1 MTKLKSKKMSKQTVA
16 IIIMAVIMVAML
28 AFGGTFAYFTATATE
43 KSSGDITTGYV
54 KLESDATFVAA
65 ATHVI
70 PGTTIIDGPVT
81 VTPSQDGTGSY
92 IALRFIVEIKKHGE
106 AEFTVATDDN
116 AFNFDE
122 VVNAGK
128 WFRDN
133 TNNMFIYGSA
143 ANTYTEVSTGD
154 AIQFTTDDLIF
165 DVDDNMIEGQD
176 QSELNY
182 MNATIKVTIRAASI
196 QSSDGKGGKVPGETV
211 TTELKALL
219 DSATY
224 PDIIA

>member
-43 KSSGDITTGYV
+43 KTSGEITTGYV
-54 KLESDATFVAA
+54 KLESDATFVTAT
-65 ATHVI
+65 THVI

-92 IALRFIVEIKKHGE
+92 IAIRFIVEIKKQGE
-106 AEFTVATDDN
+106 TAFTVATDDN

-122 VVNAGK
+122 VVDDAK
-128 WFRDN
+128 WFRDT
-133 TNNMFIYGSA
+133 TNNMFIYGSE
-143 ANTYTEVSTGD
+143 ANTYEEVKAAD
-154 AIQFTTDDLIF
+154 PIQFTTDDLIF
-165 DVDDNMIEGQD
+165 DVDDNWIEDQG

-219 DSATY
+219 DKGTY
-224 PDIIA
+224 PDVIA

>member
-43 KSSGDITTGYV
+43 KSSESITTGYV

-106 AEFTVATDDN
+106 DAFTVATDDN

-122 VVNAGK
+122 VVNDGK
-128 WFRDN
+128 WFRDT
-133 TNNMFIYGSA
+133 TNNMFIYGKA
-143 ANTYTEVSTGD
+143 ANAYDEVKAAD
-154 AIQFTTDDLIF
+154 PIQFTTDDLIF
-165 DVDDNMIEGQD
+165 DVSDNWIEDAG

-196 QSSDGKGGKVPGETV
+196 QSSDGQGGNVPGETV

-219 DSATY
+219 DKGTY
-224 PDIIA
+224 PDVID

>member
-43 KSSGDITTGYV
+43 KTSGEITTGYV
-54 KLESDATFVAA
+54 RLESDATFVAST
-65 ATHVI
+65 THVI

-92 IALRFIVEIKKHGE
+92 IALRFIVEIKKQGE
-106 AEFTVATDDN
+106 DAFTVATDDN

-122 VVNAGK
+122 VVAKG
-128 WFRDN
+128 WFRDT
-133 TNNMFIYGSA
+133 TNNMFIRGSA
-143 ANTYTEVSTGD
+143 ANTYTEVSAAD
-154 AIQFTTDDLIF
+154 PIQFTTGDLIF
-165 DVDDNMIEGQD
+165 DIDDNWIEDQG

-196 QSSDGKGGKVPGETV
+196 QSSDGQDGKVPGETV

-219 DSATY
+219 DKGTY